1 LRIHLVA
8 AGKLKPGPLKSLE
21 QHYAGRITWPLRIIE
36 VTEKRKL
43 PPAELREHEAALLLK
58 ASPKDAVLVALD
70 ERGKALT
77 SLEFSRLLGQWRD
90 GGARDLV
97 FLIGGAEGLSES
109 VKRRA
114 ALVLSLGPATWPHF
128 LARGMLLE
136 QIYRAETLL
145 AGHPY
150 HRE

>member
-1 LRIHLVA
+1 MRIHLVA
-8 AGKLKPGPLKSLE
+8 VGRLKAGPLKNLE
-21 QHYAGRITWPLRIIE
+21 QFYAGRIGWPLEIREIAA
-36 VTEKRKL
+36 KRKL
-43 PPAELREHEAALLLK
+43 PPAELRQHEAELLLD
-58 ASPKDAVLVALD
+58 ACPENAVLVALD
-70 ERGKALT
+70 ERGKALS
-77 SLEFSRLLGQWRD
+77 SLEFARRLGQWRD
-90 GGARDLV
+90 GGARDLAFV
-97 FLIGGAEGLSES
+97 IGGAEGLGES